1 MSHSFHTD
9 FTGVP
14 AKELSLQDVLKEFH
28 NGKMHAFSG
37 ACTFDKLDKV
47 RNMQEQL
54 AVEHFKLD
62 KEKTGA
68 LYDDPNSLE
77 KFKGLMNSMSALSE
91 EIKKL
96 HQEDGTATSAS
107 TAS

>member
-1 MSHSFHTD
+1 
-9 FTGVP
+9 
-14 AKELSLQDVLKEFH
+14 
-28 NGKMHAFSG
+28 
-37 ACTFDKLDKV
+37 
-47 RNMQEQL
+47 MQEQL

-96 HQEDGTATSAS
+96 HQEDGVTSPS
-107 TAS
+107 TASWDGLLVVRDVVWMDRDSTKLKKLLNQYSNTNCELQYYNGLLVDRS